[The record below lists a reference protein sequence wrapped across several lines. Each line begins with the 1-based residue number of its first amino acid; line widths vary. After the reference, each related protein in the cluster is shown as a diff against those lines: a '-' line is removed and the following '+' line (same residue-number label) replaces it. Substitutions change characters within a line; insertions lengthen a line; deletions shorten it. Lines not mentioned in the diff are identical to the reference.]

1 MFTVALIYMLLINEP
16 AIVYRPNGGFGV
28 GRGSGGLDDFQL
40 YGFQGR
46 EENRERR
53 GHQSSPTECKRGDY
67 TKVTAIN
74 CQ

>member
-1 MFTVALIYMLLINEP
+1 MLPINEP
-16 AIVYRPNGGFGV
+16 VIVYRPNGGFGV
-28 GRGSGGLDDFQL
+28 GRGWGGLDHFQL

-53 GHQSSPTECKRGDY
+53 GHQSSPTECKREDY